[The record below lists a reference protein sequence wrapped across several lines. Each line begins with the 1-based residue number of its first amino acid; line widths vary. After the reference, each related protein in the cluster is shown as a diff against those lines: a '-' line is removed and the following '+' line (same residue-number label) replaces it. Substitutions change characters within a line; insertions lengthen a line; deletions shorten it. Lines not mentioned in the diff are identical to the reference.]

1 MRIVV
6 TNKVQVCCRKFMRIM
21 KTTLS
26 TSKGKSY
33 KRALHENCNILFD
46 MVAKGLKKSVKQK
59 AKLILKDFIFIYSYQ
74 SDGMK
79 KL

>member
-21 KTTLS
+21 KATLS

-33 KRALHENCNILFD
+33 KRSLHENCNILFD
-46 MVAKGLKKSVKQK
+46 MAARSLKKSVKRR
-59 AKLILKDFIFIYSYQ
+59 AKLILKDFIFIYSY
-74 SDGMK
+74 
-79 KL
+79 